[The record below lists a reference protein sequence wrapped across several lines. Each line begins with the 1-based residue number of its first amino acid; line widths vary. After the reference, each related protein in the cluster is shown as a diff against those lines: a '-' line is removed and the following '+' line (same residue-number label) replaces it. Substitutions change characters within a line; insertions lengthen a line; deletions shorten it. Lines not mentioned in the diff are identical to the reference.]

1 MSGITT
7 HVLDTARGRPAA
19 GMRVALDVQA
29 GDGWAPVGSGVT
41 GPDGRVP
48 GLVPEGGLRP
58 GVHRMTYF
66 TGDWFAAEGTQ
77 GFYPLV
83 TVVCMISDP
92 AAHHHIPLLISPYGY
107 STYRG
112 S

>member
-7 HVLDTARGRPAA
+7 HVLDTARGRPAV
-19 GMRVALDVQA
+19 GMRVALDAQA
-29 GDGWAPVGSGVT
+29 GDGWTAIGGGVT
-41 GPDGRVP
+41 DDDGRVP
-48 GLVPEGGLRP
+48 GLVGEPGLRP
-58 GVHRMTYF
+58 GVHRMTFF
-66 TGDWFAAEGTQ
+66 TGDWFAAEGIQ

-83 TVVCMISDP
+83 TVVCTISDP
-92 AAHHHIPLLISPYGY
+92 AAHHHIPLLLSPYGY

>member
-19 GMRVALDVQA
+19 GMRVALDVQVD
-29 GDGWAPVGSGVT
+29 DGWTPVGSGVT
-41 GPDGRVP
+41 DTDGRVP

-58 GVHRMTYF
+58 GVHRMTFF
-66 TGDWFAAEGTQ
+66 TGDWFAAEETQ